1 MAGRLETFIARA
13 CPGAPEQGGQ
23 TRTSPGMAAGVSEE
37 SRSSGKSVAMRQVQ
51 GQATKSIHRSGS
63 GPVKV
68 TSTRQHHTFICIYK
82 FPSARYF
89 PY

>member
-1 MAGRLETFIARA
+1 MAGRLETFLARA

-63 GPVKV
+63 GLVKV
-68 TSTRQHHTFICIYK
+68 TSTR
-82 FPSARYF
+82 
-89 PY
+89 